1 MHRFFAEPGQI
12 GEKEIVITGA
22 DVNHIRNVL
31 RMRTGEEV
39 LIADGRGAEY
49 RCKLTDLGENEVR
62 AQILWKL
69 DGNAELASAI
79 TLFQGL
85 PKSDKMDLIVQK
97 CVELGVDRI
106 VPVSTKRA
114 VVKLDA
120 KKEQTRLKR
129 WNTISESAAKQSGR
143 GVIPEVSGVMS
154 FEKALEEAKKLG
166 ATALFGEKYGDV
178 VRVVNMGGYSVEFCG
193 GTHLD
198 NTAKV
203 GPFEIESECS
213 VASGVRRIEAFTGKL
228 CLKKL
233 EANRALLSEVSSR
246 LKVKPLDLANRLQ
259 SHMDE
264 IKELRRAIEQ
274 YRAKESAGEVDRFL
288 FGAHEIKGLRVM
300 TTVLPKADPARLR
313 QMGDM
318 LRDKEPNV
326 VAVLASVKDDK
337 PTFLAVCGKEA
348 VKHGIKA
355 GELVKLVCTACGG
368 SGGGKPDSAMGGGK
382 DLMKVDNALA
392 MVDDFVNEK
401 I

>member
-31 RMRTGEEV
+31 RMRADEEV
-39 LIADGRGAEY
+39 LIADGQGAEY

-154 FEKALEEAKKLG
+154 FEKALEEAKKLDVLLIPYER
-166 ATALFGEKYGDV
+166 AEHMAETRRVMGEIRPGQSV
-178 VRVVNMGGYSVEFCG
+178 GIFIGPEGG
-193 GTHLD
+193 
-198 NTAKV
+198 
-203 GPFEIESECS
+203 FEESEVEEA
-213 VASGVRRIEAFTGKL
+213 VAAGAKAITLGKRILRTETTG
-228 CLKKL
+228 
-233 EANRALLSEVSSR
+233 
-246 LKVKPLDLANRLQ
+246 
-259 SHMDE
+259 
-264 IKELRRAIEQ
+264 
-274 YRAKESAGEVDRFL
+274 
-288 FGAHEIKGLRVM
+288 
-300 TTVLPKADPARLR
+300 
-313 QMGDM
+313 
-318 LRDKEPNV
+318 
-326 VAVLASVKDDK
+326 
-337 PTFLAVCGKEA
+337 LAVM
-348 VKHGIKA
+348 
-355 GELVKLVCTACGG
+355 
-368 SGGGKPDSAMGGGK
+368 AM
-382 DLMKVDNALA
+382 LSYLL
-392 MVDDFVNEK
+392 EE
-401 I
+401 

>member
-31 RMRTGEEV
+31 RMRADEEV
-39 LIADGRGAEY
+39 LIADGQGAEY

-69 DGNAELASAI
+69 DGNAELASAV

-154 FEKALEEAKKLG
+154 FEKALEEAKKLDVLLIPYER
-166 ATALFGEKYGDV
+166 AEHMAETRRVMGEIRPGQSV
-178 VRVVNMGGYSVEFCG
+178 GIFIGPEGG
-193 GTHLD
+193 
-198 NTAKV
+198 
-203 GPFEIESECS
+203 FEESEVEEA
-213 VASGVRRIEAFTGKL
+213 VAAGAQAITLGRRI
-228 CLKKL
+228 
-233 EANRALLSEVSSR
+233 
-246 LKVKPLDLANRLQ
+246 
-259 SHMDE
+259 
-264 IKELRRAIEQ
+264 LRTET
-274 YRAKESAGEVDRFL
+274 AG
-288 FGAHEIKGLRVM
+288 
-300 TTVLPKADPARLR
+300 
-313 QMGDM
+313 
-318 LRDKEPNV
+318 
-326 VAVLASVKDDK
+326 
-337 PTFLAVCGKEA
+337 LAVM
-348 VKHGIKA
+348 
-355 GELVKLVCTACGG
+355 
-368 SGGGKPDSAMGGGK
+368 AMLGY
-382 DLMKVDNALA
+382 LL
-392 MVDDFVNEK
+392 EE
-401 I
+401 

>member
-1 MHRFFAEPGQI
+1 MHRFFAEPDQI

-49 RCKLTDLGENEVR
+49 RCKLTDLSENEVR

-69 DGNAELASAI
+69 DGNAELASAV

-154 FEKALEEAKKLG
+154 FGKALEEAKKLDVLLIPYER
-166 ATALFGEKYGDV
+166 AEHMAETRRVMGEIRPGQSV
-178 VRVVNMGGYSVEFCG
+178 GVFIGPEGG
-193 GTHLD
+193 
-198 NTAKV
+198 
-203 GPFEIESECS
+203 FEESEVEEA
-213 VASGVRRIEAFTGKL
+213 VAAGARAITLGRRI
-228 CLKKL
+228 
-233 EANRALLSEVSSR
+233 
-246 LKVKPLDLANRLQ
+246 
-259 SHMDE
+259 
-264 IKELRRAIEQ
+264 LRTET
-274 YRAKESAGEVDRFL
+274 AG
-288 FGAHEIKGLRVM
+288 
-300 TTVLPKADPARLR
+300 
-313 QMGDM
+313 
-318 LRDKEPNV
+318 
-326 VAVLASVKDDK
+326 
-337 PTFLAVCGKEA
+337 LAVM
-348 VKHGIKA
+348 
-355 GELVKLVCTACGG
+355 
-368 SGGGKPDSAMGGGK
+368 AMLGY
-382 DLMKVDNALA
+382 LL
-392 MVDDFVNEK
+392 EE
-401 I
+401 

>member
-49 RCKLTDLGENEVR
+49 RCKLTDLSENEVR

-69 DGNAELASAI
+69 DGNAELASAV

-120 KKEQTRLKR
+120 KKEETRLKR

-154 FEKALEEAKKLG
+154 FEKALEEAKKLEVLLIPYER
-166 ATALFGEKYGDV
+166 AEHMAETRWVMGEIRPGQSV
-178 VRVVNMGGYSVEFCG
+178 GVFIGPEGG
-193 GTHLD
+193 
-198 NTAKV
+198 
-203 GPFEIESECS
+203 FEESEVEEA
-213 VASGVRRIEAFTGKL
+213 VAAGARAITLGRRI
-228 CLKKL
+228 
-233 EANRALLSEVSSR
+233 
-246 LKVKPLDLANRLQ
+246 
-259 SHMDE
+259 
-264 IKELRRAIEQ
+264 LRTET
-274 YRAKESAGEVDRFL
+274 AG
-288 FGAHEIKGLRVM
+288 
-300 TTVLPKADPARLR
+300 
-313 QMGDM
+313 
-318 LRDKEPNV
+318 
-326 VAVLASVKDDK
+326 
-337 PTFLAVCGKEA
+337 LAVM
-348 VKHGIKA
+348 
-355 GELVKLVCTACGG
+355 
-368 SGGGKPDSAMGGGK
+368 AMLGY
-382 DLMKVDNALA
+382 LL
-392 MVDDFVNEK
+392 EE
-401 I
+401 